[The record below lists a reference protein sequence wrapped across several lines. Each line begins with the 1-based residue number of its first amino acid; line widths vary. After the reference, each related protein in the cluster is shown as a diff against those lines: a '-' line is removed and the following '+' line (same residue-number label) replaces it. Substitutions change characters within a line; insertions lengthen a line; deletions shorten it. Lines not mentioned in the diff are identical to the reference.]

1 MQHQVL
7 AIDIGGTLIKTGL
20 VDAAGTVR
28 HARQLPTDAQRGAP
42 DMLARLLDHAR
53 ATQRSHAI
61 HGVAVS
67 TLGVIDVVSGTV
79 RGACEA
85 LPGYLGLSPKV
96 VFENALGLPV
106 MVENDANCVA
116 VAEGW
121 RGAAQGVNDFIALT
135 LGTGIGGGLVF
146 HQRLHRGTHGAAGE
160 WGYMQ
165 VEGQRW
171 EDVASLRGLA
181 ELAAGAVQATGACP
195 GSPADARQVFERSD
209 AGEPAYQQV
218 VRHWYRVLAGGMAQL
233 IYAFDP
239 QRIVIGGGITGRGA
253 LFLSELQ
260 EQLAHT
266 LHPDFVGLTEWAL
279 AAAGNH
285 AGLLGAARCWFL
297 EHTAT
302 QQAASGAR

>member
-1 MQHQVL
+1 MNIDTLQHQVL

-20 VDAAGTVR
+20 VDAAGTVT
-28 HARQLPTDAQRGAP
+28 HARQLPTEAHRGAP

-53 ATQRSHAI
+53 ATQHT
-61 HGVAVS
+61 HPFQGVAVS
-67 TLGVIDVVSGTV
+67 TLGVIDVGSGTV

-85 LPGYLGLSPKV
+85 LPGYLGLSPKA

-106 MVENDANCVA
+106 MVENDVNCVA

-121 RGAAQGVNDFIALT
+121 RGAAQGVDDFIALT

-146 HQRLHRGTHGAAGE
+146 HQRLHRGMHGAAGE

-181 ELAAGAVQATGACP
+181 ELAARACP
-195 GSPADARQVFERSD
+195 GTRADARQVFERSD
-209 AGEPAYQQV
+209 AGERAYQQV
-218 VRHWYRVLAGGMAQL
+218 VQHWYRVLATGVAQL

-260 EQLAHT
+260 AQLAHI
-266 LHPDFVGLTEWAL
+266 LHPDFVGLTELAL

-297 EHTAT
+297 EHPVTR
-302 QQAASGAR
+302 QAASAPR

>member
-1 MQHQVL
+1 MQQQVL

-20 VDAAGTVR
+20 VDAAGTVS
-28 HARQLPTDAQRGAP
+28 HARQLPTDAQHGAP
-42 DMLARLLDHAR
+42 HMLARLLDHAR
-53 ATQRSHAI
+53 ATLRSHPV
-61 HGVAVS
+61 HGIAVS
-67 TLGVIDVVSGTV
+67 TLGVIDVGSGTV

-85 LPGYLGLSPKV
+85 LPGYLGLSPKA

-106 MVENDANCVA
+106 MVENDVNCVA

-121 RGAAQGVNDFIALT
+121 RGAAQGVDDFIALT

-146 HQRLHRGTHGAAGE
+146 HQRLHRGMHGAAGE

-181 ELAAGAVQATGACP
+181 ELAAGAVQAAGAYP

-209 AGEPAYQQV
+209 AGDLAYQQV
-218 VRHWYRVLAGGMAQL
+218 VQHWYRVLATGMAQL

-260 EQLAHT
+260 EQLAHI
-266 LHPDFVGLTEWAL
+266 LHPDFVGLTELAL

-297 EHTAT
+297 EHAVTRQTA
-302 QQAASGAR
+302 SVAR